1 MKRRTFIAASAG
13 LAGLIAAPAFVRA
26 QSAWPSRQPIKLVAQ
41 FPAGGL
47 VDVVS
52 RLMAPILSQALGQT
66 VVVENR
72 PGAGGVI
79 GTDYVAKQPAD
90 GYTLLVS
97 HAAVHVYAAATR
109 RTMPFDAVADFT
121 HMGMLVEAPMV
132 LVVRGASPYQTLE
145 QYVTAARTKAVRYGT
160 SGIGSA
166 NHLFGELLKTE
177 GKAPLHDHVPY
188 QGSAPAMQDLN
199 GGHIDSVFDSITTKV
214 ATLKAG
220 SLRALAV
227 STPKRLP
234 ALNSGDSRYSPAQ
247 ACQAMFCAVNG
258 WIQPLHMASTMLPPW
273 RRNMRLT
280 TPSSTIGVARA
291 LRVDAGYR
299 SLRSSSSSSNSGC
312 PLACAISRPSSS
324 RTRTFKPARVKSP
337 TSALRRHSGMATGR
351 WGLATGNLPS
361 FRLRANGLRSPM
373 SPMAVSTS
381 TITARCVNQVND
393 FSAISAENPAVAPTC
408 RIRSWPLT
416 RPTIQLMP
424 NPCASGACVRRSRDA
439 SGVSIRAKCA
449 WA

>member
-1 MKRRTFIAASAG
+1 MKRRSLVFAASAG
-13 LAGLIAAPAFVRA
+13 LLAARALVRA
-26 QSAWPSRQPIKLVAQ
+26 QSAWPSRQPIRLVAQ

-52 RLMAPILSQALGQT
+52 RLMAPILSQALGQS

-132 LVVRGASPYQTLE
+132 LVVRAASPYQTLE

-199 GGHIDSVFDSITTKV
+199 GGHIDSVFDPITTNV

-234 ALNSGDSRYSPAQ
+234 ALPNIPTFAELGYAKLTGSQWLGLSAPKGLPAPIAQ
-247 ACQAMFCAVNG
+247 
-258 WIQPLHMASTMLPPW
+258 
-273 RRNMRLT
+273 RLT
-280 TPSSTIGVARA
+280 ALIPEVLSRPDVMARFEDLQTLPRSPNLMGDDFVQLVRSQIDVWRAVARA
-291 LRVDAGYR
+291 
-299 SLRSSSSSSNSGC
+299 SN
-312 PLACAISRPSSS
+312 
-324 RTRTFKPARVKSP
+324 V
-337 TSALRRHSGMATGR
+337 
-351 WGLATGNLPS
+351 
-361 FRLRANGLRSPM
+361 
-373 SPMAVSTS
+373 
-381 TITARCVNQVND
+381 
-393 FSAISAENPAVAPTC
+393 EVA
-408 RIRSWPLT
+408 
-416 RPTIQLMP
+416 
-424 NPCASGACVRRSRDA
+424 A
-439 SGVSIRAKCA
+439 
-449 WA
+449 